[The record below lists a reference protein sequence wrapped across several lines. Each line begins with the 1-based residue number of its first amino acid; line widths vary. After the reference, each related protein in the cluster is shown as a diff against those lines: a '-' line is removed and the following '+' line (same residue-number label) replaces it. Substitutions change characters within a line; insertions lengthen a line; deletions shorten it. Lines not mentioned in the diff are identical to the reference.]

1 MSWWT
6 DARDTVSDAYHGA
19 KNWVNINLKKADN
32 WMRENVGGDVYVG
45 TEQPIDQE
53 RIDQYEQTMNPNTA
67 TAETSQSNWDWNQIV
82 GNVATAA
89 VNAGYQE
96 YTRRKQNE
104 FNAAEA
110 QKQREYEERM
120 SNTAYQRSI
129 ADMKAAG
136 INPAVAFGGG
146 AAAASTPS
154 GGTATASNGQSLDLA
169 GIISSRSQSAL
180 TGAQIENMK
189 ADTELKQKQ
198 GGKTNTEI
206 KAIEIDNEIKKLT
219 APIDIE
225 LKKAQTKEQKAAANK
240 AKAEIVKY
248 EKEMA
253 EMDAHIEQLKA
264 EGKLKEAQAETERR
278 LQKGIQTREWIKTIS
293 GALADVG
300 SLASF

>member
-6 DARDTVSDAYHGA
+6 DARDAVSDAYHGA
-19 KNWVNINLKKADN
+19 KDWVNVNLKKADN
-32 WMRENVGGDVYVG
+32 WLRKNGVGDFHVG
-45 TEQPIDQE
+45 TEQPVDQE

-67 TAETSQSNWDWNQIV
+67 TAETSQSGWDWDQIAS
-82 GNVATAA
+82 NVATTAI
-89 VNAGYQE
+89 NAGYQE

-104 FNAAEA
+104 FNAEEA

-146 AAAASTPS
+146 ANAASTPS

-169 GIISSRSQSAL
+169 GIISSNSQAAL

-198 GGKTNTEI
+198 GGKTEKEI
-206 KAIEIDNEIKKLT
+206 ETMNITNEINQ
-219 APIDIE
+219 II
-225 LKKAQTKEQKAAANK
+225 
-240 AKAEIVKY
+240 AKAET
-248 EKEMA
+248 
-253 EMDAHIEQLKA
+253 QLKTAQTNQAKA
-264 EGKLKEAQAETERR
+264 ETLKTTVERLKEQYYLAYVQKHGTAPDANAIEKAGAKIEHFLEQSTAWGGAQINAI
-278 LQKGIQTREWIKTIS
+278 IQSI
-293 GALADVG
+293 L
-300 SLASF
+300 